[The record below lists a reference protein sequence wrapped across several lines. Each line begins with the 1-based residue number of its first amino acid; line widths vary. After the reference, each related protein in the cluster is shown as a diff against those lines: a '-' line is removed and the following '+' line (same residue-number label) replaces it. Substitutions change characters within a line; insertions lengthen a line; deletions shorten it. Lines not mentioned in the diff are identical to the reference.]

1 MATCVTSRSHEDP
14 SQRETIREAPS
25 EQSPLLAR
33 SSPATMPDELTSASS
48 HHQSSWWSSLRHSS
62 QELWLQGKGMIF
74 VLGAQFFG
82 ATMNV
87 MTQVLEI
94 KGNNGRGYHPFQVCL
109 DRVPLCLIGCV
120 KPDVRCCV
128 GQPLTPPQI
137 LFARMSITVIASYLY
152 MWYTK
157 VPQPL
162 GTKPILLLLF
172 LRASGGF
179 FGVYGLYYSVQ
190 YLPLSEATVVTFL
203 VPILTGYACSLFIP
217 RETFTRKQLM
227 AGLVSLIGVILIARP
242 FAFMRSGEETDD
254 GESGDK
260 PGATDSYHHVL
271 AIAVA
276 LLGVLGATCAY
287 TTIRMI
293 GRRCHPL
300 VSVTWFSSYTT
311 IVASLAML
319 LVPSIPFALPVTLFE
334 WTLLL
339 GLGVCGFLLQF
350 LLTAGLSY
358 VPPERAPKDLATGWE
373 SNSYGTQATGRVED
387 EEQLQGQQQQ
397 QQQAE
402 TKPPAAKTSSGSRA
416 TFMIYTQMLFAL
428 FYDRMVWGSTLSP
441 VSWVGSG
448 LILGC
453 AIYVAVAR
461 EDQKPEN
468 GSVETASKNDVT
480 AAETVDEES
489 ERLEV
494 SGTR

>member
-1 MATCVTSRSHEDP
+1 MATCVSPRSHEDP
-14 SQRETIREAPS
+14 SHRETIRGTPT
-25 EQSPLLAR
+25 EQSPLLSR
-33 SSPATMPDELTSASS
+33 SSPATMPDDLTSTSS
-48 HHQSSWWSSLRHSS
+48 DHQTAWWSSL
-62 QELWLQGKGMIF
+62 QELWVQGKGMIL

-94 KGNNGRGYHPFQVCL
+94 KGNNGKGYHPF
-109 DRVPLCLIGCV
+109 
-120 KPDVRCCV
+120 
-128 GQPLTPPQI
+128 QI
-137 LFARMSITVIASYLY
+137 LFARMSITVIVSYLY

-157 VPQPL
+157 VPHPF
-162 GTKPILLLLF
+162 GTKPILWLLF

-217 RETFTRKQLM
+217 RETFTRKQLL
-227 AGLVSLIGVILIARP
+227 AGVVSLAGVILIARP
-242 FAFMRSGEETDD
+242 FAFLRVGEETDD
-254 GESGDK
+254 GEAGDK

-311 IVASLAML
+311 VVSSLAML
-319 LVPSIPFALPVTLFE
+319 LVPSISFAVPVTLFE

-358 VPPERAPKDLATGWE
+358 VPPARTPKDLPDGCE
-373 SNSYGTQATGRVED
+373 SSAYGTQASGRVED
-387 EEQLQGQQQQ
+387 EEQQQQQ
-397 QQQAE
+397 LE
-402 TKPPAAKTSSGSRA
+402 TKPPAQKTSSGSRA

-428 FYDRMVWGSTLSP
+428 FYDRIVWGSTLSP

-461 EDQKPEN
+461 EERKPE
-468 GSVETASKNDVT
+468 SAAAETGSKNDVT
-480 AAETVDEES
+480 AAAPADVEN
-489 ERLEV
+489 ERPEV
-494 SGTR
+494 GGQR

>member
-1 MATCVTSRSHEDP
+1 
-14 SQRETIREAPS
+14 
-25 EQSPLLAR
+25 
-33 SSPATMPDELTSASS
+33 
-48 HHQSSWWSSLRHSS
+48 
-62 QELWLQGKGMIF
+62 
-74 VLGAQFFG
+74 
-82 ATMNV
+82 
-87 MTQVLEI
+87 
-94 KGNNGRGYHPFQVCL
+94 
-109 DRVPLCLIGCV
+109 
-120 KPDVRCCV
+120 
-128 GQPLTPPQI
+128 
-137 LFARMSITVIASYLY
+137 

-157 VPQPL
+157 VPQPF
-162 GTKPILLLLF
+162 GTRPILWLLF

-227 AGLVSLIGVILIARP
+227 AGMVSLVGVIMIARP
-242 FAFMRSGEETDD
+242 FAFLRSGEETDD

-271 AIAVA
+271 AIVVA

-311 IVASLAML
+311 IVSSLAML
-319 LVPSIPFALPVTLFE
+319 LVPSIPFAMPVTLFE

-358 VPPERAPKDLATGWE
+358 VPPVRTPRDLSAGWE
-373 SNSYGTQATGRVED
+373 SSAYGTQASGHVED
-387 EEQLQGQQQQ
+387 EEQQQQQ
-397 QQQAE
+397 QPNE
-402 TKPPAAKTSSGSRA
+402 VKPSVQKTSSGSRA

-428 FYDRMVWGSTLSP
+428 FYDRVVWGSTLSP

-453 AIYVAVAR
+453 AIYVAIAR
-461 EDQKPEN
+461 ESPKTEGGAVAAP
-468 GSVETASKNDVT
+468 SKNGVT
-480 AAETVDEES
+480 AAAPADEES

-494 SGTR
+494 DVGR